1 MKKRVCLLV
10 MLLALVIM
18 GFTMNV
24 EAAEIVD
31 RGYCGGEGDGKNLTW
46 TLDSDGV
53 LVIEGQGQ
61 MKDWT
66 WEESHPLEDNYH
78 PTDWHKYYENICSIV
93 VREGITYIGHDAFM
107 GFTNL
112 SSVNLPRSLTSIGEA
127 AFFWCGSLES
137 IVLPESI
144 VDIEDYTFGRCY
156 SLKNVVLPE
165 SVASIGFKAFFY
177 CDSLESIVL
186 PKTLTEIGAEAF
198 WGCVSL
204 GSISLPES
212 LTDIGEGA
220 FENCSSLSSIALPQ
234 SLASVKNDTF
244 RGCSSLRSIN
254 IPLSVVRID
263 YTAFK
268 DTDLKDIY
276 YEGTQVQ
283 WNAIKGMEDLNNYGD
298 LNATIH
304 YVDYDYEKLNDFVSC
319 LYRNFLKREPD
330 EEGLAAWVDA
340 LVTGRGTGAKVVVGF
355 VLSPE
360 YKANSLSDEEY
371 VMALYKI
378 IFNREPDAAGLNSWI
393 AVMENGCTFKKVLEG
408 FINSNEFDNLC
419 KDLGIETGSYKS
431 DEIADQNV
439 KIAAFVA
446 RLYRIV
452 LERRYDREG
461 LDNWVSALV
470 YGNATAS
477 EVVWGFLNSEE
488 FRNRN
493 LDDTSFLL
501 ILFRVILGRE
511 PDPFGFDDWIIALER
526 GYTRNQVTDGFLK
539 SAEFGNLCAEY
550 GIKR

>member
-186 PKTLTEIGAEAF
+186 PKSLTKIGAEAF

-204 GSISLPES
+204 GRIILPES
-212 LTDIGEGA
+212 LTEIGDGA
-220 FENCSSLSSIALPQ
+220 FENCSSLRSIELPQ
-234 SLASVKNDTF
+234 SLTSVKNDTF

-283 WNAIKGMEDLNNYGD
+283 WDAIKGMEDLNNYGD

-378 IFNREPDAAGLNSWI
+378 IFNREPDAAGLHAWI
-393 AVMENGCTFKKVLEG
+393 GVMENGCTFKKVLAG
-408 FINSNEFDNLC
+408 FVNSEEFNNLCRGLGIVRGTYNSN
-419 KDLGIETGSYKS
+419 
-431 DEIADQNV
+431 EIADQNV
-439 KIAAFVA
+439 KKAAFVV
-446 RLYRIV
+446 RLYNLC
-452 LERRYDREG
+452 LERPYDREG
-461 LDNWVSALV
+461 LDNWVKALV
-470 YGNATAS
+470 CRTATGSSAVKDFFNS
-477 EVVWGFLNSEE
+477 QEFLNRNIDDELFKIIAYRVILDLPYVCESGIKLAVVIEDGSRNDFLDILLKSEE
-488 FRNRN
+488 FGE
-493 LDDTSFLL
+493 LC
-501 ILFRVILGRE
+501 
-511 PDPFGFDDWIIALER
+511 ER
-526 GYTRNQVTDGFLK
+526 
-539 SAEFGNLCAEY
+539 Y
-550 GIKR
+550 GVER